1 MTLTDCKSKFGT
13 AVNGKKI
20 GANLKRELCRDYVI
34 RFGQG
39 PTPSR
44 SQFKSVFN
52 ENHQCIVATYIPDT
66 IESTLREY
74 FHCVYI
80 YAIQIVHCSYIEEI

>member
-20 GANLKRELCRDYVI
+20 GANLKRELCRDDVI

-66 IESTLREY
+66 IEST
-74 FHCVYI
+74 
-80 YAIQIVHCSYIEEI
+80 